1 MTMTTMV
8 HLAVLVIGMLCVLT
22 GNTIDAWVVTSPPQA
37 TTPQRMIRYHPQR
50 HGSMSTPTTYRT
62 TTATTMLLASSH
74 NATETTETPEEQ
86 QPSPEQTTTEKEKK
100 KGYVR
105 VEEWNAQHKA
115 DLQWEERV
123 KFDGKKHGNGWQQNE
138 ILRQNLFK

>member
-1 MTMTTMV
+1 
-8 HLAVLVIGMLCVLT
+8 
-22 GNTIDAWVVTSPPQA
+22 
-37 TTPQRMIRYHPQR
+37 
-50 HGSMSTPTTYRT
+50 
-62 TTATTMLLASSH
+62 MLLASSH
-74 NATETTETPEEQ
+74 NSTDTTNTPGEQ
-86 QPSPEQTTTEKEKK
+86 QQQSPEQTTTGDKKKK

-123 KFDGKKHGNGWQQNE
+123 KFDGKKHGNRWQQNE